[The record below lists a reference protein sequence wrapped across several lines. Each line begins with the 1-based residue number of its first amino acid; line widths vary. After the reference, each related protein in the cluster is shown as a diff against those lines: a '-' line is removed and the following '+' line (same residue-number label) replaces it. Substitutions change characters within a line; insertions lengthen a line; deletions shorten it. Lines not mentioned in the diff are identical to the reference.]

1 VAGGGG
7 AGFAE
12 LLAAT
17 AGLARRGTGR
27 SVGRVVVFPFAVRV
41 VVVPSG
47 FLICNCVSQ
56 CNAAAGSRGRTGHDD
71 ALWVCR
77 MGYGLHQQTS

>member
-47 FLICNCVSQ
+47 FLILMAPAG
-56 CNAAAGSRGRTGHDD
+56 AARFLPPAARGFLSSGPGGGGAIRRSHT
-71 ALWVCR
+71 
-77 MGYGLHQQTS
+77 MQ

>member
-1 VAGGGG
+1 MAGGGG
-7 AGFAE
+7 VGFAE
-12 LLAAT
+12 LLAT

-27 SVGRVVVFPFAVRV
+27 RVGRVVVFPFAVRV

-47 FLICNCVSQ
+47 FLICNCVSA
-56 CNAAAGSRGRTGHDD
+56 CNAAGSTGHDD

-77 MGYGLHQQTS
+77 MGYGLHPQTS